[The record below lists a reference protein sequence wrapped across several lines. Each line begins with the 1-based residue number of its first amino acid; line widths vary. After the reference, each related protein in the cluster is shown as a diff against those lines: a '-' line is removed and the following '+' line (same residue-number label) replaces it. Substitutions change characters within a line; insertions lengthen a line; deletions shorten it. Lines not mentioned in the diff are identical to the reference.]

1 MKHTILAFSFIMTFS
16 VAILAQVPNDICL
29 YATPIT
35 SVDNYCSESTEF
47 TNVDAEVDPVLYTNS
62 CLFTYEHAVWFSFVP
77 LEPAVVIRVTGSAGS
92 GSLANPLI
100 AVFEGTCE
108 SMIQAGCTG
117 SSTGTGVTELT
128 VGDLVIGQTYYMM
141 VDGANGGTG
150 DFQICINDFIPLPFP
165 EADCGTSIIL
175 CDKTGFQV
183 ESLVGTGND
192 HNELDVNSCIG
203 KEFASSW
210 YKWTCEESGSLTF
223 VITPNNNNPSKET
236 DDIDFAIYKLPGGL
250 DDCANKELVRCMA
263 SGADL
268 NKPYSSWAICN
279 GPTGLNENSSDTVE
293 EPGCSNNSDNYVAAL
308 DMVAGESYVL
318 IVNNF
323 SQSGLGFSID
333 FGGTGTFL
341 GPKVDFEVD
350 AIAQF
355 ECDKTITFIDSSYT
369 DVGSI
374 VSWNWN
380 FGAGSSPVTANS
392 TGPHNIIYESF
403 GDKIAALTIEN
414 EQGCRVTKI
423 VDFFIE
429 PCCEDFP
436 DLDVS
441 ATKMDNLCAGD
452 TTAVILAQ
460 GFNGNPAYTYSID
473 GQHFSPNPQ
482 FPDLPE
488 GEFIIYIQDIKGCID
503 TTLVSL
509 VDPPQLVV
517 TAGPDIELVLG
528 DSALVQGFYS
538 PLEPV
543 DIEWIGNLDWLPCDS
558 CLVPMARPFESTDYT
573 LRVTNANG
581 CVAEDDMHFK
591 VNIIRPFYAPNA
603 FSPNGDGFNDW
614 FGVFSTGIAIDIDE
628 LLVFDRWG
636 SLVYQDENVQLNNPS
651 AGWDGSYKGKKL
663 NPDVYIWVAKV
674 RYLDDVVVQFSG
686 DITLVK

>member
-1 MKHTILAFSFIMTFS
+1 MKYTILAFSFIMTFS

-108 SMIQAGCTG
+108 SMSQAGCTG

-150 DFQICINDFIPLPFP
+150 DFQICINDFIPIPFP

-203 KEFASSW
+203 EEFASSW

-223 VITPNNNNPSKET
+223 VITPNNNDPSKET

-293 EPGCSNNSDNYVAAL
+293 DPGCSNNSDNYVAAL

-333 FGGTGTFL
+333 FGGNGTFL

-355 ECDKTITFIDSSYT
+355 ECDKTITFVDSS
-369 DVGSI
+369 
-374 VSWNWN
+374 
-380 FGAGSSPVTANS
+380 
-392 TGPHNIIYESF
+392 
-403 GDKIAALTIEN
+403 
-414 EQGCRVTKI
+414 
-423 VDFFIE
+423 
-429 PCCEDFP
+429 
-436 DLDVS
+436 
-441 ATKMDNLCAGD
+441 
-452 TTAVILAQ
+452 
-460 GFNGNPAYTYSID
+460 
-473 GQHFSPNPQ
+473 
-482 FPDLPE
+482 
-488 GEFIIYIQDIKGCID
+488 
-503 TTLVSL
+503 
-509 VDPPQLVV
+509 
-517 TAGPDIELVLG
+517 
-528 DSALVQGFYS
+528 
-538 PLEPV
+538 
-543 DIEWIGNLDWLPCDS
+543 
-558 CLVPMARPFESTDYT
+558 
-573 LRVTNANG
+573 
-581 CVAEDDMHFK
+581 
-591 VNIIRPFYAPNA
+591 
-603 FSPNGDGFNDW
+603 
-614 FGVFSTGIAIDIDE
+614 
-628 LLVFDRWG
+628 
-636 SLVYQDENVQLNNPS
+636 
-651 AGWDGSYKGKKL
+651 
-663 NPDVYIWVAKV
+663 
-674 RYLDDVVVQFSG
+674 
-686 DITLVK
+686 